1 MKEDRKKIDAFELW
15 CWRRACWVKW
25 TDKVSN
31 KSILTWVAP
40 YNKLS
45 LDARILKKKESYFG
59 HVMRRNGMEKD
70 IMLGK
75 VGGRRRRGRQMMR
88 WMEGILTETGNG
100 LKELRELV

>member
-1 MKEDRKKIDAFELW
+1 MGG
-15 CWRRACWVKW
+15 
-25 TDKVSN
+25 
-31 KSILTWVAP
+31 P

-45 LDARILKKKESYFG
+45 LDARILKLKISYFG

-75 VGGRRRRGRQMMR
+75 VGGRRRRGRQRMR

-100 LKELRELV
+100 LKELRELVQSRHE